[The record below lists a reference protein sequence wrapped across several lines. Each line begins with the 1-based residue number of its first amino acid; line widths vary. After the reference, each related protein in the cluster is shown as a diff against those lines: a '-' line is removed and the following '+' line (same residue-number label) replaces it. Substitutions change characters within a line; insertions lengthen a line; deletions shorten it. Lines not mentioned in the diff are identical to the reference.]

1 MKRFTGIAAIAIAAC
16 SGFAWAQPAPVTP
29 PDEMPRNRTERS
41 GPGEMAPRAPEGA
54 EHGAQ
59 GPAEQSR
66 ERRGA
71 QSGDFRSRDP
81 QQLQQR
87 DREPGQRERPA
98 GPSEQR
104 ARPQTQQD
112 QLQERGQA
120 QHPDER
126 DERRERGQARPNE
139 RNPRAPETAQ
149 PQRPDGRPNAPN
161 TAQPA
166 PSKQNGERP
175 GATAQRPNPAQPGTQ
190 PAENRNAPAS
200 QTADRAR
207 TDSDNQRIA
216 DTVRDRVERREIR
229 PEQNLGASVTVGAR
243 LPSRVRLQPLPRDIA
258 AIRPQY
264 RDYRFTVS
272 DREIVI
278 VDPHDRRIVEVIDR
292 SGGRRGTGDI
302 YAVFEHRRDVRRW
315 HRPATVVFQAG
326 VVLPASAPYYDL
338 PIEVVER
345 NPQWRGYQYV
355 MTESDEVAIVE
366 PRSRR
371 IIDVVDK
378 DASRSASA
386 APAPAPAGAA
396 PSQPLQA
403 ASDDRHELAR
413 MILSQAKPGEIQGT
427 DGLRGAV
434 LSSEIRLQPLPAEVE
449 ERDQQLRGYQYTLIG
464 DDVLIVDPRSR
475 QVVDVIE

>member
-16 SGFAWAQPAPVTP
+16 SGFAWAQPTIVGP
-29 PDEMPRNRTERS
+29 PDEMPRNRTER
-41 GPGEMAPRAPEGA
+41 PGASELAPRAPEGSGRGVQRP
-54 EHGAQ
+54 EE
-59 GPAEQSR
+59 PSR

-71 QSGDFRSRDP
+71 QSEEFRSRDP

-87 DREPGQRERPA
+87 DREPGQRERST

-104 ARPQTQQD
+104 AQPQTQQD
-112 QLQERGQA
+112 KLQERGQA
-120 QHPDER
+120 QRPDQHRER
-126 DERRERGQARPNE
+126 DQARPNE
-139 RNPRAPETAQ
+139 RSPRAPETAQ
-149 PQRPDGRPNAPN
+149 PQRPDDRPNAPD

-166 PSKQNGERP
+166 PSQQNGERP
-175 GATAQRPNPAQPGTQ
+175 GTTAQRPSPTQPGTE
-190 PAENRNAPAS
+190 PANSRNAPAS

-243 LPSRVRLQPLPRDIA
+243 LPSRVQLQPLPRDIA

-292 SGGRRGTGDI
+292 SGGGRAPGDI
-302 YAVFEHRRDVRRW
+302 YAAFEHRRDVRRW
-315 HRPATVVFQAG
+315 NRPTTVVFQAG
-326 VVLPASAPYYDL
+326 VVLPANAPYYDL